1 MKIIKS
7 ILTQTLIA
15 LALSFTLVSI
25 VQAVNINTADAQ
37 SLSDGLNGVG
47 IKKAQAIISW
57 RDANGQFKTAN
68 DLTQV
73 KGIGAK
79 TVEKNK
85 DDIQL

>member
-1 MKIIKS
+1 MKTIKS

-79 TVEKNK
+79 TVEKNI

>member
-1 MKIIKS
+1 MKTIKS

-47 IKKAQAIISW
+47 IKKAQAITSW

>member
-1 MKIIKS
+1 MKTIKS

-73 KGIGAK
+73 KGII
-79 TVEKNK
+79 EK
-85 DDIQL
+85 IQ

>member
-1 MKIIKS
+1 MKTIKS